1 LFLLVVVPLTLG
13 LPRQETESME
23 RVMRVLQNHP
33 IIDGHNDFPMGVREV
48 LNNDVAALNFD
59 HDLTKEE
66 PWASYVYNHIDI
78 PRMRRGGMGGQF
90 WSAYVD
96 CRSQYKDAVQ
106 KFLEQIDVIKQI
118 VAKYPADL
126 AWADSADG
134 IEEAFKAGKIASLIG
149 VESGHAIGSSLAILR
164 TLYREGA
171 RYMTLTHGCNTP
183 WADAAQVED
192 GDFPPRSNGLSPFGV
207 KIVEEMNRL
216 GMLVDLSHVSSA
228 TMQDALEHSLAPV
241 IFSHS
246 SARAVSSHARNV
258 PDHIL
263 RALKQNRGLVMV
275 NMYTCFLVDDCNQ
288 QNATKL
294 DVVRHINHIRRVAGV
309 DHVGL
314 GGDYNGIDQPPVDL
328 PDVAHYPHLL
338 QALVESKEFAW
349 SDEDLGKLTS
359 GNLIRVFREVEAARD
374 EIQGREA
381 DNDWIP
387 AGDLVSSDTGC
398 MSEY

>member
-1 LFLLVVVPLTLG
+1 
-13 LPRQETESME
+13 
-23 RVMRVLQNHP
+23 
-33 IIDGHNDFPMGVREV
+33 
-48 LNNDVAALNFD
+48 
-59 HDLTKEE
+59 
-66 PWASYVYNHIDI
+66 
-78 PRMRRGGMGGQF
+78 
-90 WSAYVD
+90 
-96 CRSQYKDAVQ
+96 
-106 KFLEQIDVIKQI
+106 
-118 VAKYPADL
+118 
-126 AWADSADG
+126 
-134 IEEAFKAGKIASLIG
+134 
-149 VESGHAIGSSLAILR
+149 
-164 TLYREGA
+164 
-171 RYMTLTHGCNTP
+171 MTLTHGCNTP

-216 GMLVDLSHVSSA
+216 GMMVDLAHVSSA

-246 SARAVSSHARNV
+246 SARAVSRHARNV
-258 PDHIL
+258 PDHVL
-263 RALKQNRGLVMV
+263 RTLKQNRGLVMV
-275 NMYTCFLVDDCNQ
+275 NLYTCFLVDDCNQ

-314 GGDYNGIDQPPVDL
+314 GGDYNGINQPPVDL
-328 PDVAHYPHLL
+328 PDVAFYPRLL
-338 QALVESKEFAW
+338 QALVESKEIEW

-359 GNLIRVFREVEAARD
+359 GNLIRVFREAEEIRD

-387 AGDLVSSDTGC
+387 AGDLVSSDAGC